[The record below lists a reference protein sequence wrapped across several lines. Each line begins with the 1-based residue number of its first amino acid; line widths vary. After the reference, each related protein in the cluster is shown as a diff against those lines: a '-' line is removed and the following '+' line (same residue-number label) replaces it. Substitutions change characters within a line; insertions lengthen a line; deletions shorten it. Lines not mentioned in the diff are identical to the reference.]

1 MPVCNS
7 HPEKENLMFS
17 KDLELGIQVAAVKAT
32 EKRQDSQVSARAYR
46 TPELHDV
53 GKAADLVQG
62 GGGGNYLD
70 ANRSRYY

>member
-1 MPVCNS
+1 MPVCNN
-7 HPEKENLMFS
+7 HPEKENPMFS
-17 KDLELGIQVAAVKAT
+17 KDLELGIPVAAKAT

-70 ANRSRYY
+70 ANRTRYY